1 MRASNIVEVKRQ
13 PPTLLPKLCCTY
25 FVWTIL
31 DIARPRS
38 RSLCSLIFIL
48 IYAKMWLH
56 PLTKD
61 GEIPRGAG
69 TDVLVSLCGNYFMP
83 NNIAVSTP
91 FLVACLD
98 PSGLKKKNENQE
110 LEYLAVKILD
120 SSLRVQNRQ
129 LLSLGSKMQM
139 VEIPRIL
146 QVLIRRVSEICNTS
160 TNL

>member
-13 PPTLLPKLCCTY
+13 PPTLLPKLGLSRLN

-31 DIARPRS
+31 DIALPRS

-69 TDVLVSLCGNYFMP
+69 TDVLVSLCGNYFY
-83 NNIAVSTP
+83 A
-91 FLVACLD
+91 
-98 PSGLKKKNENQE
+98 K
-110 LEYLAVKILD
+110 
-120 SSLRVQNRQ
+120 
-129 LLSLGSKMQM
+129 
-139 VEIPRIL
+139 
-146 QVLIRRVSEICNTS
+146 
-160 TNL
+160 